1 MAYFL
6 CLISETFMPR
16 SSTFYQ
22 TYSHRPKSTL
32 VTAVM
37 AAAFLAL
44 AGCASKPTN
53 PRGLKASQ
61 SSALPAR
68 YQVQAGD
75 TVSGIAARY
84 GLNWRELS
92 ANNNLD
98 ANHTIRIGQWLSFA
112 GLTSTGSFAKQSYP
126 TRTQNTTPT
135 RTQATQVQPV
145 VQPTTAVTQPVQ
157 TAQQIARPVSTP
169 PSQNQNTPI
178 IGSSA
183 VMGFSYPVGRHNPVV
198 RSFGTPINA
207 GMTEGMFFS
216 GRAGD
221 AILASKAGTVVAA
234 NNSGRP
240 MILIDHGNG
249 YSSTYF
255 DVQNISVRSGQNIRT
270 GEQLG
275 VMTAQTSSGAALFEF
290 RISQNGRYIDPV
302 SVLR

>member
-1 MAYFL
+1 
-6 CLISETFMPR
+6 MPR
-16 SSTFYQ
+16 SSTFCQ

-32 VTAVM
+32 VTAVV
-37 AAAFLAL
+37 AAVFLSL

-61 SSALPAR
+61 GGTLPAR

-92 ANNNLD
+92 AHNNLD
-98 ANHTIRIGQWLSFA
+98 ANHTIRIGQWLNFS

-126 TRTQNTTPT
+126 NRSQSTPSPT
-135 RTQATQVQPV
+135 RTQAQPV
-145 VQPTTAVTQPVQ
+145 AQPAPVTAASPVQ
-157 TAQQIARPVSTP
+157 TVQQSVSTP
-169 PSQNQNTPI
+169 TVSPTPNQSHSTSL

-183 VMGFSYPVGRHNPVV
+183 VMGFSYPVGRNNPVV
-198 RSFGTPINA
+198 RNFGTPINA

-234 NNSGRP
+234 NHSGRP

-290 RISQNGRYIDPV
+290 RISRNGRYIDPV